1 MYVDD
6 VIAEIRE
13 KYEEQPEF
21 VQSVEEVFNS
31 VRPLLEAHPEYEEAD
46 LLRRMAEP
54 ERMFRFRV
62 VWSDDQGRVQTNV
75 GYRCQFTEE

>member
-13 KYEEQPEF
+13 KYDQQPEF

-31 VRPLLEAHPEYEEAD
+31 
-46 LLRRMAEP
+46 
-54 ERMFRFRV
+54 
-62 VWSDDQGRVQTNV
+62 G
-75 GYRCQFTEE
+75 